1 MKTLVNLFIV
11 VLLVSATLVSAKGK
25 YGVIG
30 KIYDNNRA
38 TELYGAVISS
48 VEFKTADLV
57 AMLDHVDNYMMF
69 KIKNNEV
76 VVTDDNR
83 NVLTNNKIYLTSS
96 ILNYVS
102 KNDAI
107 TSNEGLNLVSKS
119 RILELI
125 DGYNAP
131 TIKFEKREKVQTIKA
146 GNSTLEMILYLSK

>member
-1 MKTLVNLFIV
+1 
-11 VLLVSATLVSAKGK
+11 LVSTTLVSAKGK
-25 YGVIG
+25 YGVVG
-30 KIYDNNRA
+30 KIYDSNRA
-38 TELYGAVISS
+38 NELYGAVLNS

-57 AMLDHVDNYMMF
+57 AMLDHCDNYMMF

-107 TSNEGLNLVSKS
+107 TENEGLNLVSKS

-125 DGYNAP
+125 DGYNLS
-131 TIKFEKREKVQTIKA
+131 TIKFEKREKVQTIRA
-146 GNSTLEMILYLSK
+146 GKNTLELVLYLTK

>member
-1 MKTLVNLFIV
+1 MKNLTKLFVV
-11 VLLVSATLVSAKGK
+11 VLLLSASLISAKGK

-30 KIYDNNRA
+30 KIYDADRA
-38 TELYGAVISS
+38 NELYGAVISS
-48 VEFKTADLV
+48 VEFKTTDLV

-83 NVLTNNKIYLTSS
+83 NVLTNNRIYLTSS

-107 TSNEGLNLVSKS
+107 TSTEGLNLVSKS
-119 RILELI
+119 RILELM
-125 DGYNAP
+125 DGYNAS
-131 TIKFEKREKVQTIKA
+131 TIKFEKREKVQTIRA
-146 GNSTLEMILYLSK
+146 GKNTLEMIFYLTN